1 MIKLKIKPGIYWKIF
16 LINLTLQ
23 NMVLIQQPSDTS
35 NWKRKILHIDMDA
48 FFASVEQRDNP
59 ELRGKPVI
67 VGGKPDGRGVVSTAS
82 YEARMYG
89 IHSAMPAAQAKRL
102 CHHGIFLRPDFEKYK
117 TASDLIQSIF
127 KNYTA
132 VIESASLDEAYL
144 DITKNKLNMEDPV
157 LLAQML
163 QQNIYAVTKL
173 TASVGVATNKF
184 IAKIASD
191 IKKPAGLTVVPPE
204 HVESFLRF
212 LPIIKI
218 PGIGPVTEK
227 EIHKHGIKTVGELAR
242 ISKQELCNLFGSW
255 GECIYDRAHGID
267 DSPVEPAGES
277 KQISSEETFEQDII
291 QLPPM
296 EEKITEIS
304 EDVAAQLKER
314 NIKARTITL
323 KVKYADF
330 IQITRSKTLS
340 APTDSADTIQQEAVQ
355 LLHEKTEAGKRFI
368 RLLGVGVSNLVLA
381 KEHVIKEERE
391 LELFDL

>member
-1 MIKLKIKPGIYWKIF
+1 MKNQLS
-16 LINLTLQ
+16 NA
-23 NMVLIQQPSDTS
+23 S

-89 IHSAMPAAQAKRL
+89 IRSAMPAAQAKRL
-102 CHHGIFLRPDFEKYK
+102 CRHAIFLKPNFEKYK
-117 TASDLIQSIF
+117 TASDLIQRIF

-132 VIESASLDEAYL
+132 IIESTSLDEAYL
-144 DITKNKLNMEDPV
+144 DITKNKLNTEDPV
-157 LLAQML
+157 LLAQMI
-163 QQNIYAVTKL
+163 QQNIHTVTKL

-191 IKKPAGLTVVPPE
+191 IKKPSGLTVVPPE
-204 HVESFLRF
+204 YVESFLRF
-212 LPIIKI
+212 LPIRKI

-227 EIHKHGIKTVGELAR
+227 EIHKHGIKTVGELAKMH
-242 ISKQELCNLFGSW
+242 KQELRNLFGSW
-255 GECIYDRAHGID
+255 GESIYDHAHGIE

-277 KQISSEETFEQDII
+277 RQISSEETFEQDII
-291 QLPPM
+291 LFPTM
-296 EEKITEIS
+296 EKKIDELS
-304 EDVAAQLKER
+304 EDVTVQLRER
-314 NIKARTITL
+314 NVKARTITL

-330 IQITRSKTLS
+330 TLITRSRTLS
-340 APTDSADTIQQEAVQ
+340 APTDSDATIQQESIKM
-355 LLHEKTEAGKRFI
+355 LHEKTEAGKRPI
-368 RLLGVGVSNLVLA
+368 RLIGVGVSNLVLA
-381 KEHVIKEERE
+381 KDYVIKEERE